1 MIKLVFDAKL
11 WNGKDSGNNSQFWR
25 QAEILCLDH
34 YDEREQTATVRFL
47 HNNRI
52 SRGHFISAMREV
64 Q

>member
-11 WNGKDSGNNSQFWR
+11 WNGKDVGDNSRFWKP
-25 QAEILCLDH
+25 AEIIELDH

-52 SRGHFISAMREV
+52 SRGHFISAMREIP
-64 Q
+64 